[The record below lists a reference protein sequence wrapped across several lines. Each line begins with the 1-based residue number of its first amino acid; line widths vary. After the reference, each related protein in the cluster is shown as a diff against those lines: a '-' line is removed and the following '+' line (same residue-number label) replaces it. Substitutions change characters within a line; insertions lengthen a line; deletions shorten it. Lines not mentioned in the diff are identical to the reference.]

1 MYFIHIYMYIYRER
15 WHNLCKAYAQMQIYN
30 FYIQKFNLTINVDC
44 PRWESKGSLEKKSE
58 N

>member
-1 MYFIHIYMYIYRER
+1 MYIYRER